1 MPSVCL
7 LVFFVF
13 GSIDRADPRAAAGD
27 FRVFGDPRS
36 PSQTSRGAS
45 ARSARRGL
53 RLFIPETLTVPFLFD
68 PSPQGRRD
76 NSTKDEPFAFE
87 SREALRRTL
96 IGRRVRFRVDHSV
109 PSIGRE
115 FGQVYLGDE
124 NIALAHVAEGW
135 AKVKPTRDGSADEE
149 LVLAERDAQA
159 RGVGVW
165 TRNPTE
171 AAAASRSAPAA
182 FDARA
187 FFAAN
192 RGAPVRAVVEAVFNG
207 SCVRVC
213 LLTDSSETRR
223 ASLVVHLAGVQ
234 CPNMGKRAAAEPSD
248 GDGDAP
254 RPETQP
260 EPFAREAKH
269 FTETRALHRDAT
281 LILEGED
288 KYHNLYATFS
298 FDDAPNVDVAE
309 ELTRNGLAR
318 VADWSAALVAG
329 GAARLRAAEKAAK
342 ASRARIWREYVPPPD
357 NSISGGDF
365 RAVVVEAV
373 SGDVVVVAHLATGA
387 ERRVNLSSVR
397 APRLGNE
404 RRGQRP
410 EPWAVEAKEFLRQRC
425 VGREVLVK
433 MEYIRK
439 IGGGDGGG
447 GEDASRVLEFGGVYL
462 PGEKGSEKEGESL
475 DVAEMLVLRGLA
487 SVTRHRGDEER
498 SSRYDDLVA
507 AEQRASKAKK
517 GIQNR
522 DKEAPTHH
530 VNDISQNAQ
539 KARHFLPFLQRA
551 GKSRGVVEYVVNGHR
566 AKIHIPKESAV
577 VSFSLAGVRCPQG
590 PRGDAPGE
598 PFAAEA
604 TRRARRRCM
613 QRDVEIE
620 VDTVDKT
627 GAFLG
632 RMWVVEPDGRRVD
645 VGVETLREGLGSI
658 HPMFIPERHSG
669 GETLRDAQE
678 AAKRARAGMW
688 KDWSPEAEAAK
699 AAEEEAAAR
708 RDAAAVGTGDDAS
721 RARETLALTLTE
733 VVDGATFFAQRSDAA
748 DAVARLHAE
757 LQKRTPAATSGDAP
771 PPSRGA
777 VVAARFTGDDEWYR
791 AAVCE
796 RAKPGA
802 PVRVFYV
809 DYGNVETLAADR
821 LRPLDPS
828 VSLAATPAAARLCRL
843 THLRAPGAAEEYG
856 EESARALGAMAGGRS
871 LLARVDRAGDA
882 PREPWDA
889 AAVPQFYVTLGTSK
903 TPETSGEDSG
913 EEDTAPPTVNERM
926 AAEGLARLER
936 GAAKRADARTL
947 VEAQETARRE
957 RRHMWEY
964 GDVESDDEEPRAGP
978 KPGAWGRR
986 R

>member
-1 MPSVCL
+1 M
-7 LVFFVF
+7 
-13 GSIDRADPRAAAGD
+13 
-27 FRVFGDPRS
+27 
-36 PSQTSRGAS
+36 
-45 ARSARRGL
+45 
-53 RLFIPETLTVPFLFD
+53 
-68 PSPQGRRD
+68 
-76 NSTKDEPFAFE
+76 
-87 SREALRRTL
+87 
-96 IGRRVRFRVDHSV
+96 
-109 PSIGRE
+109 
-115 FGQVYLGDE
+115 YLGDE
-124 NIALAHVAEGW
+124 NVALTHVAEGW
-135 AKVKPTRDGSADEE
+135 AKVKPARDGSGAAEE
-149 LVLAERDAQA
+149 DLIVAERDAQA
-159 RGVGVW
+159 RGLGLW
-165 TRNPTE
+165 TRDPAE

-192 RGAPVRAVVEAVFNG
+192 RGVPVKAIVEAVFNG

-213 LLTDSSETRR
+213 LLTDSGDSRR
-223 ASLVVHLAGVQ
+223 ASLVTHLAGVQ
-234 CPNMGKRAAAEPSD
+234 CPNMGKRAATTAGTSD

-269 FTETRALHRDAT
+269 FTETRALHRDVT
-281 LILEGED
+281 LTLEGED
-288 KYHNLYATFS
+288 KYRNLYATVS
-298 FDDAPNVDVAE
+298 LDDAPDVDVAE

-357 NSISGGDF
+357 NSIAGADF
-365 RAVVVEAV
+365 RGVVVEAV

-387 ERRVNLSSVR
+387 ERRVNLSSIR

-410 EPWAVEAKEFLRQRC
+410 EPWAVEAKEFLRLRC

-433 MEYIRK
+433 MEYVRK

-447 GEDASRVLEFGGVYL
+447 GDNNDASRVLEFGGVYL

-507 AEQRASKAKK
+507 AEQRAAKAKK

-539 KARHFLPFLQRA
+539 KARQFLPFLQRA
-551 GKSRGVVEYVVNGHR
+551 GKSHGVVDYVVNGHR
-566 AKIHIPKESAV
+566 AKIYIPKESAV
-577 VSFSLAGVRCPQG
+577 ISFALAGVRCPQG

-604 TRRARRRCM
+604 LRHARRRFM

-632 RMWVVEPDGRRVD
+632 RMWVIEPGGRRVD
-645 VGVETLREGLGSI
+645 VGAETLREGLGSI
-658 HPMFIPERHSG
+658 HPMFVPERHPG
-669 GETLRDAQE
+669 GEILRDAQE
-678 AAKRARAGMW
+678 AAKRARAGVW

-699 AAEEEAAAR
+699 AAAAA
-708 RDAAAVGTGDDAS
+708 AAKAAERGDDGAGAGSGDGAS
-721 RARETLALTLTE
+721 SGAPAETLALTLTE
-733 VVDGATFFAQRSDAA
+733 VIDGATFFAQRSDAA
-748 DAVARLHAE
+748 DAVGRLHAE
-757 LQKRTPAATSGDAP
+757 LQKRTPAASSGDAP
-771 PPSRGA
+771 PPKRGA

-809 DYGNVETLAADR
+809 DYGNAETIAADR

-828 VSLAATPAAARLCRL
+828 LSLAAMPAAARLCRL
-843 THLRAPGAAEEYG
+843 THLRAPGPAQEYG
-856 EESARALGAMAGGRS
+856 AEAARALGAMAGGRS
-871 LLARVDRAGDA
+871 LLARVDRAGAA
-882 PREPWDA
+882 PQEPWDA
-889 AAVPQFYVTLGTSK
+889 DAVPQFWVTLGVAE
-903 TPETSGEDSG
+903 TPEASNEDSG
-913 EEDTAPPTVNERM
+913 GEDGDAAPPTVNQRM

-936 GAAKRADARTL
+936 GAAKRTDARAL

-957 RRHMWEY
+957 RRCMWEY
-964 GDVESDDEEPRAGP
+964 GDVDSDDDEPQAGP